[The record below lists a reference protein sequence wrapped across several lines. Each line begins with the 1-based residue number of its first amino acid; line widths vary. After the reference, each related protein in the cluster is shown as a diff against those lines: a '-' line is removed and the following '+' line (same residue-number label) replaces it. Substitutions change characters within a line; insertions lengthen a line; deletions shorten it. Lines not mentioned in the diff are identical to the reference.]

1 MSSQAA
7 DNTEDVIIPRSRD
20 NLGRP
25 VYKTQLTRTED
36 QREKVLLARQAAPIP
51 VIFIPGIM
59 GSNLRNKE
67 DQSKVWSPPNASF
80 WPTDIFPALAALA
93 VWWGRGPKDRQIL
106 LKPENVEVDDRG
118 SIDTGSSG
126 LSKEAAR
133 IRGWGT
139 VMRSAYNPF
148 MALMEGR
155 LDSIVSRQQ
164 IQQWWNTESLHEPA
178 AYGEELGQATPLS
191 EDELQQAGKYQFDVW
206 CAGYNWLQSNRQ
218 SALDVRDYIENTV
231 LAHYREHASV
241 SPEQADQM
249 KVILVTHSMGGLVAR
264 SLTQLHGYKRVLGV
278 VHGVQP
284 AIGSSAIY
292 HHMRCGYE
300 GIASIILG
308 YNAGEVT
315 AVVANAPGALEL
327 TPSNEYREGRPW
339 LFLCDAQGQVIKDME
354 GKPRAYPQNH
364 DPYEEI
370 YKSTAWYG
378 LVPEQNTQ
386 YLDMS
391 DSANTNNLN
400 GPRAIFRKRIDAVA
414 KFQRELAASSY
425 HPETYTHYAADDDR
439 HSWRDM
445 IWQGDPAPLETPGS
459 ALKDNETGSYSS
471 WFRRGL
477 PVIIPTLEN
486 WTVKEEDQSG
496 SGGDG
501 TVPTDS
507 GQAHKKAGVKASFR
521 QGGKGAGQYNTDK
534 GYEHQESYN
543 DRRAQWAALYGVIKI
558 AQLADWHPDDQGDL

>member
-1 MSSQAA
+1 MSSQVA

-106 LKPENVEVDDRG
+106 LMPENVEVDDRG
-118 SIDTGSSG
+118 SIDTCSSG

-155 LDSIVSRQQ
+155 LDNIVSRQQ
-164 IQQWWNTESLHEPA
+164 IQQWWSDESLHEPA
-178 AYGEELGQATPLS
+178 AYGEELGQATPIS

-284 AIGSSAIY
+284 SIGSSAIY

-354 GKPRAYPQNH
+354 GKPRAYPQNQ

-391 DSANTNNLN
+391 DETSTNTEKS
-400 GPRAIFRKRIDAVA
+400 PRHEFRKRIDAVA
-414 KFQRELAASSY
+414 VFHRELTAASY
-425 HPETYTHYAADDDR
+425 HPETYAHYAADDDR
-439 HSWRDM
+439 HSWRNM
-445 IWQGDPAPLETPGS
+445 IWQGDPTPLEAPGS
-459 ALKDNETGSYSS
+459 ALKDDETGSYSS

-477 PVIIPTLEN
+477 PAIVPTLEN
-486 WTVKEEDQSG
+486 WTNKEEDQSG

-507 GQAHKKAGVKASFR
+507 GQAHKKAGIKASFR
-521 QGGKGAGQYNTDK
+521 QGSKGAGQYNTEK

-543 DRRAQWAALYGVIKI
+543 DKRAQWAALYGVIKI
-558 AQLADWHPDDQGDL
+558 AQLADWHPDDKGGL